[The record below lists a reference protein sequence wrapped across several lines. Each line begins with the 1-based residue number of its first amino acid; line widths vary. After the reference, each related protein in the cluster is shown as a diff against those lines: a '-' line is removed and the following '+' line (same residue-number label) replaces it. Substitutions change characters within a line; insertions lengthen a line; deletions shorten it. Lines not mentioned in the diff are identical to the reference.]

1 MFDDNHPDLNFYFG
15 TAAHP
20 LASLQA
26 GRVCSQRSKRE
37 IVACRARRSGAGVSV
52 RHWANAALGRCCWPE
67 WPQRAALLQSI
78 VIMRCVRLCAC
89 GRPRHRRTLHGRS
102 MPMAAAGSAKLLLA
116 PMLRHERLTAV
127 LPLHSA
133 TAVLAGR
140 LTVKIH
146 WEEPRPVHRTTHA
159 ATASFAHTHT
169 RTGVRLDGSF
179 VCTCGRLS
187 NARFCFAATRNPSTC
202 AGSKASMKR
211 SHGCGAC

>member
-1 MFDDNHPDLNFYFG
+1 
-15 TAAHP
+15 
-20 LASLQA
+20 
-26 GRVCSQRSKRE
+26 VCRRRTGPWADAVGLSGCSAQRRF
-37 IVACRARRSGAGVSV
+37 A
-52 RHWANAALGRCCWPE
+52 
-67 WPQRAALLQSI
+67 QSW
-78 VIMRCVRLCAC
+78 RCVVCGLRLWAAC
-89 GRPRHRRTLHGRS
+89 LGTGVRGT
-102 MPMAAAGSAKLLLA
+102 MPSAAAGSAKLLLA

-146 WEEPRPVHRTTHA
+146 WEEPRPVHRTTQA